1 MPELKP
7 ITREGIA
14 SALEKA
20 VRYRLLNEPH
30 AAESICLDILAVD
43 PENADAHATL
53 VLAITDQ
60 FDLAHGELL
69 PNARDAVAHLTDPY
83 SQAYY
88 NGIIC
93 ERWAKAVLRRG
104 VPGSSELAYEWIEKA
119 MDWYARAESIRPA
132 GDDDPLL
139 RWNSCVRLLAAN
151 PRLKPRESEEY
162 EPSFE

>member
-1 MPELKP
+1 MPELKA
-7 ITREGIA
+7 ITPEGITA
-14 SALEKA
+14 ALEKA
-20 VRYRLLNEPH
+20 VRYRLLNEPQ
-30 AAESICLDILAVD
+30 AAESICLDVLAVD
-43 PENADAHATL
+43 PQNAEARVTL

-69 PNARDAVAHLTDPY
+69 PNARDAVARLTDPY
-83 SQAYY
+83 SLAYY

-93 ERWAKAVLRRG
+93 ERWAKALLRRG
-104 VPGSSELAYEWIEKA
+104 IPGAADVAYEWIEEA
-119 MDWYARAESIRPA
+119 MEFYARAEKIRPA

-151 PRLKPRESEEY
+151 PRLRPRDVEHY